1 MSSNNNITGT
11 DDADDLFHIIN
22 PFFFHGGGS
31 GGGGFINPPDPPQQP
46 SSYNSLLY
54 PFFNSSPITTPDHN
68 YNLMTTSFATTTTTS
83 PGGGGGGGGGD
94 KAAGDGSPTSSTP
107 NSSISS
113 SSNDKTKTSKEENK
127 EDSCD
132 HHHEEEDDDVG
143 KSTKGKKKKA
153 AAGAGA
159 GAAAKKKEKK
169 EREARFAFLTKSEI
183 DHLEDGYRWRKYGQ
197 KAVKNSPFPRSYYRC
212 TSQKCRVKKRIER
225 SFQDPSTVITTYE
238 GQHNHHSPATL
249 RGNAAAA
256 AFFSTNLHHASPL
269 SSSNIPPDLLTH
281 LLTPNF
287 MTTNHRLSASTSASG
302 LNIDHPSP
310 STHDDHS
317 TMFHTMGQH
326 QRDQQAAHVPDYGLL
341 QDLVPSFLH
350 KQHDHHP

>member
-11 DDADDLFHIIN
+11 DNADDLFHIIN
-22 PFFFHGGGS
+22 PFFFHGGNSG

-68 YNLMTTSFATTTTTS
+68 YNLMSTTTTSFATTTTTS
-83 PGGGGGGGGGD
+83 PGGGGGD
-94 KAAGDGSPTSSTP
+94 KAGDGSPTSSTP

-113 SSNDKTKTSKEENK
+113 SSNDKMKTSKEENK

-153 AAGAGA
+153 AAAGA
-159 GAAAKKKEKK
+159 AAAKKKEKK

-287 MTTNHRLSASTSASG
+287 MTTNHRLSASASA
-302 LNIDHPSP
+302 P
-310 STHDDHS
+310 STHHDDHS
-317 TMFHTMGQH
+317 TMFHNMGQH
-326 QRDQQAAHVPDYGLL
+326 QRDQQAPHVPDYGLL

>member
-1 MSSNNNITGT
+1 
-11 DDADDLFHIIN
+11 
-22 PFFFHGGGS
+22 
-31 GGGGFINPPDPPQQP
+31 
-46 SSYNSLLY
+46 
-54 PFFNSSPITTPDHN
+54 
-68 YNLMTTSFATTTTTS
+68 
-83 PGGGGGGGGGD
+83 
-94 KAAGDGSPTSSTP
+94 
-107 NSSISS
+107 
-113 SSNDKTKTSKEENK
+113 E
-127 EDSCD
+127 CR
-132 HHHEEEDDDVG
+132 
-143 KSTKGKKKKA
+143 KKKKA
-153 AAGAGA
+153 AAAGA
-159 GAAAKKKEKK
+159 AAAKKKEKK

-281 LLTPNF
+281 LLTPN
-287 MTTNHRLSASTSASG
+287 
-302 LNIDHPSP
+302 P
-310 STHDDHS
+310 STHHDDHS
-317 TMFHTMGQH
+317 TMFHNMGQH
-326 QRDQQAAHVPDYGLL
+326 QRDQQAPHVPDYGLL